1 MAGLFCAFL
10 HSLGFLNKISLFYK
24 NISTRY
30 VTEVFQLLY
39 QTLCLLFYRLR
50 STPKV
55 TNNQKKLILF
65 SLIRCRCC
73 DSGFVYNLIT
83 KTVFVAICGFA
94 FLNFSYHN
102 LFLMFDVGRI
112 FSSCIVILTF
122 LSQSSPKFVF
132 IWVLLYGRL

>member
-1 MAGLFCAFL
+1 MYKSTSQWLVFFCAFL

-55 TNNQKKLILF
+55 TNNQKKLISF

-83 KTVFVAICGFA
+83 KTSNTKNVRRLLNLYIFMACVHKKINCSRTKKYAIC
-94 FLNFSYHN
+94 S
-102 LFLMFDVGRI
+102 
-112 FSSCIVILTF
+112 
-122 LSQSSPKFVF
+122 
-132 IWVLLYGRL
+132 

>member
-1 MAGLFCAFL
+1 MGTLFYSNQFLYLVFKVHNRHRLAIGWSFFCAFL
-10 HSLGFLNKISLFYK
+10 YFLGFLNKISLFDK

-39 QTLCLLFYRLR
+39 QTLCLLFYRVR

-83 KTVFVAICGFA
+83 KTVFV
-94 FLNFSYHN
+94 
-102 LFLMFDVGRI
+102 LF
-112 FSSCIVILTF
+112 T
-122 LSQSSPKFVF
+122 
-132 IWVLLYGRL
+132 VLCF

>member
-1 MAGLFCAFL
+1 MIHINNVVEGIILSIKSIFSFQCPSRLVIVAGLFFRAFL
-10 HSLGFLNKISLFYK
+10 HSLGFLNKLSPFYK

-83 KTVFVAICGFA
+83 KTVFV
-94 FLNFSYHN
+94 
-102 LFLMFDVGRI
+102 LF
-112 FSSCIVILTF
+112 T
-122 LSQSSPKFVF
+122 
-132 IWVLLYGRL
+132 VLCF